1 VTVLKLTMKFK
12 LPAASCNMAD
22 RYSEKK
28 KSLNLKYEKVL
39 DLSQISS
46 ADNASQSLK
55 ENELKLHRPK

>member
-1 VTVLKLTMKFK
+1 
-12 LPAASCNMAD
+12 MAD